1 MVSKNN
7 CNTFKVEIEDKME
20 NMRTFRCD
28 NKTWRNFKLICTMD
42 NVSMQTQLGKLV
54 KDFVKSKS
62 LSTDAMTNGQRIK
75 SHTNL

>member
-1 MVSKNN
+1 MENN
-7 CNTFKVEIEDKME
+7 YCNNFRIEIEDKME

-28 NKTWRNFKLICTMD
+28 NETWRNFKLICTIES
-42 NVSMQTQLGKLV
+42 VSMQAQLGNLV

-62 LSTDAMTNGQRIK
+62 LNTDAMTNGQRIK

>member
-1 MVSKNN
+1 MVENN
-7 CNTFKVEIEDKME
+7 YCNNFRIEIEDKME

-28 NKTWRNFKLICTMD
+28 NETWRNFKLICTIES
-42 NVSMQTQLGKLV
+42 VSMQAQLGNLV

-62 LSTDAMTNGQRIK
+62 LNTDAMTNGQRIK